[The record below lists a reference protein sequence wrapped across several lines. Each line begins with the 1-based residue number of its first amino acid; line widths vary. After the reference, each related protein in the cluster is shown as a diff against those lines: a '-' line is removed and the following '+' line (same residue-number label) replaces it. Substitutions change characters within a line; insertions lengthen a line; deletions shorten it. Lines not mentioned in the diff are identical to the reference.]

1 MSVVTLERRLASVA
15 ARLAPPAQPLAV
27 PEMAERLRLALDP
40 WQVESLESQEARI
53 LLNAS
58 RQSGKSTVA
67 ALRGLHEILSAPDR
81 LVLCISPSERQS
93 KLLFRSMLRYWRALG
108 KPVPAAAENVLSLEL
123 ANGSA
128 AYALPG
134 AEDTVRG
141 FSAVNLLLIDEASR
155 VPEDLIAAVRPMLAV
170 SGGRLIALSTP
181 WGKRGWWYEAWEHG
195 GDAWARWRVPASECP
210 RISPAFL
217 AEERRALGPL
227 WFASEFECQF
237 VDTVDQLYATDLVQA
252 ALSRDVAPLGLPS
265 FGGAA

>member
-1 MSVVTLERRLASVA
+1 
-15 ARLAPPAQPLAV
+15 
-27 PEMAERLRLALDP
+27 MAERLRLALDP
-40 WQVESLESQEARI
+40 WQVEALESPASR
-53 LLNAS
+53 LLINAS
-58 RQSGKSTVA
+58 RQAGKSTVA

-81 LVLCISPSERQS
+81 LVLVVSPGERQS
-93 KLLFRSMLRYWRALG
+93 KLLFRTLMRYYRALG
-108 KPVPAAAENVLSLEL
+108 RPVPATVENVLSLEL

-134 AEDTVRG
+134 SEDTVRG
-141 FSAVNLLLIDEASR
+141 FSSVNLLLIDEASR
-155 VPEDLIAAVRPMLAV
+155 VSEEMMAAVRPMLAV
-170 SGGRLIALSTP
+170 SGGRLITMSTP

-195 GDAWARWRVPASECP
+195 GDAWARWRVPASQCP